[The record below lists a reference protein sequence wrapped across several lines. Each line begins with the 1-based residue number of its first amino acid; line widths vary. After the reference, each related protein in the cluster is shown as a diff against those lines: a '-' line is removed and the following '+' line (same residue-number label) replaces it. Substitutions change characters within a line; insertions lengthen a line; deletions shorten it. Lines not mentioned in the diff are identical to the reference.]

1 MNFQLSSVTQWEHF
15 HNAAALYAFKPKVRC
30 LFRSSH
36 SLGAIFM
43 LKQSVKTVSILAA
56 LLSMHSVASATCTG
70 NDCQVEVEANI
81 DFEAKYHLSPG
92 HNGIYIQ
99 SNTGENAAIV
109 DLKNVVM
116 RDNGNITGSA
126 QAVGNNIAISLSSG
140 STVPVRHVSQ
150 SNYGDQLAVVE
161 VTQRASSKTG
171 EVMIEAVSIGNNF
184 SLSLDNTSLAELSVA
199 QCNVSDNLAV
209 AEFRWDPTRLT
220 ASATAVG
227 NNISIGGARP

>member
-1 MNFQLSSVTQWEHF
+1 
-15 HNAAALYAFKPKVRC
+15 
-30 LFRSSH
+30 
-36 SLGAIFM
+36 M
-43 LKQSVKTVSILAA
+43 LKQSVKTISILAA

-70 NDCQVEVEANI
+70 SDCQVEVEANI
-81 DFEAKYHLSPG
+81 DFEAQYHLSPG

-99 SNTGENAAIV
+99 SNTGTNAAIV
-109 DLKNVVM
+109 NLNNVIM

-140 STVPVRHVSQ
+140 ATVPVRHVSQ

-161 VTQRASSKTG
+161 INQRSTSKTG
-171 EVMIEAVSIGNNF
+171 EVTIDAVSIGNNL

-199 QCNVSDNLAV
+199 QCNVSDNMAV
-209 AEFRWDPTRLT
+209 AEFNWDPTRLT

-227 NNISIGGARP
+227 NNISIGGIRP